1 MARIGH
7 DVLGQSRVLLVV
19 KADGSFEASAAGTMT
34 IGNFYLEAGKLRY
47 RSSRSDGAA
56 ALSGAKTILTV
67 EPEGGSSVLI
77 GRFERVQ

>member
-7 DVLGQSRVLLVV
+7 DALGTESGPAGDQ
-19 KADGSFEASAAGTMT
+19 ADGSFEASAAGTMT